1 MISNPG
7 LRPPLLNYLLRKL
20 PKIADREDVAVVL
33 GGKEN
38 VSLMVRAFSA
48 TLNDQQLLVQ
58 RGILELLVQNFV
70 LKHRM
75 IPYDDLVT
83 LMKAALGIVLR
94 KDMSLNR
101 RLYAW
106 LLGTEGST
114 QAQIIYFNTFAER
127 AATQAMRSM
136 LHQEQTSLQR
146 PYKMLISLMDKP
158 EVGQPI
164 VNSIFMDSLF
174 SLQKTQSNLEI
185 MQSANMWMDM
195 MEPYLICMKLFEC
208 LDTNFPSNKLPHA
221 LEKLKVVEFALTAFK
236 LTDDEIQH
244 VHFPLLL
251 AVLSKK
257 LQISLKSPSFTDI
270 LSHVDECILL
280 ILILLEQ
287 LPEHI
292 FLKDHTPGK
301 GKQYE
306 IGMNIVDYVREYY
319 GYQDVQQQTEVVTQ
333 NEEETKEIIND
344 EGDLSSLST
353 KEPIQFQLQKR
364 PKFEPLRGS
373 VLVKEVA
380 DNMIKFLTEFVDKYI
395 VLPKDLLDGIDVG
408 AEGKRLKHI
417 EHHLERVLLNTCKAI
432 NCMAKY
438 ADDTFEINQS
448 LTKALLN
455 CSQQVHA
462 FGLVNAGLST
472 MVQLIKQRRFVDVSI
487 LKDVTHVK
495 KIMDKLWLFLSPST
509 QMLHMRTVELIW
521 LVVHVSVPHQ
531 VETIISNFLIHQ
543 DNTESY
549 EKFGILWELSE
560 SIPEASLTFSRPMM
574 IVLDLLGDHALKK
587 RVGESWVRSYLNSYV
602 RLLEPF
608 ILTLLDKK
616 IIRRATTKRVEWKQ
630 QVLKNQQP
638 KTTDIAYFLY
648 VKPFDTEIVDY
659 LLTLLTQLFQFGGQN
674 ALRDCKNHFID
685 PEGSIYNAVQVS
697 LLDTDQNSDTLTF
710 LDVLVLVCIRY
721 LESESNNKH
730 LLPSV
735 IRSIQLHAI
744 DFLYLIVSKLDHVDT
759 QLIEKVQNSC
769 LNKLLFCVTTEN
781 FDLQQKLLHLLHST
795 LAITSANAYH
805 AKEHQRKLSSE
816 SELNKG
822 DGETNE
828 AILVAQSCS
837 DLFVK
842 TVIDALTLPKNRVML
857 THWMDFLSAVLP
869 YIKHGFQHMIVPILI
884 CICHQTYLRCG
895 VLHVAIHEKP
905 DDCLPLES
913 AERETLIFL
922 SGFERIAMFC
932 LTEKHVSDDWFLNS
946 TCEMPIPQLSENS
959 GLSGFAQFVHENQKH
974 EKPRDVILYQLPVIF
989 HILLDVWKVFRKPEW
1004 TAETKKSLG
1013 NAKVEAIL
1021 HTFSCA
1027 ADQAKGRLET
1037 IFEKLFRYSTVD
1049 FVEAFTEIFFIE
1061 NPLALELEQQQMDE
1075 KAFDYLPLDVLSV
1088 TPSSTPEHI
1097 VSILLDSIR
1106 QRTPGTYQNRRR
1118 NILRLGKLTDTSLLR
1133 FTEIYCGYMKKPE
1146 SIVILWPIIHSFA
1159 KDYLSQASTFKAF
1172 LPGLMRFLTIALEE
1186 LSLSEGYEKD
1196 RRIRRDAQEL
1206 YQRCVDYCILIAGKA
1221 LDQSLW
1227 MRRPTTVYDESVT
1240 DDGSSIHTADSV
1252 LFTEEKNLSTSNV
1265 SDMEKKA
1272 SWKTR
1277 EDGLINQ
1284 INQYLANRV
1293 IPRLR
1298 KLVGDN
1304 DKINSLLN
1312 NLVYYVIVPSL
1323 KSKRSTVILNQ
1334 LCEMAYMP
1342 FTYKTWRKEVWDMF
1356 IDNRF
1361 FYMTAS
1367 AAKKWKTVI
1376 QTAFSIEKERFTEL
1390 MNRTTISPSTTFFS
1404 NKDQEILNGALNLR
1418 RLSFVLFAGTVDQYV
1433 PQLPVIQEKIVELL
1447 KLEHGEMVHIEIYL
1461 CLRIMLVRFSQKH
1474 LMNFWPVLIT
1484 ELMRLFNSF
1493 VYNDF
1498 DYRPEEAQIA
1508 LAGCKFLDLLC
1519 TLELDSFQIYQWI
1532 FIRDTVET
1540 LIKRPELGPTP
1551 IIELLNEKMMNLPNS
1566 MDISAISLMEST
1578 TPSSGSLR
1586 RPMLT
1591 MHSIGSIHQLS
1602 FFIEHVGLY
1611 VYQSSFTLAKPD
1623 LPFIESLLL
1632 NDMLEGD
1639 MDTSVTEN

>member
-1 MISNPG
+1 VDQLADDLALWSTGLFPFVQYAATHVKPQILSIFENYYFPLKGRLRTSIRGFIIALSPALEEEGSEYFDKVVELVEKLSDTVELPFFYSCIWLAMISNPG

-38 VSLMVRAFSA
+38 VSLMVRAFST

-75 IPYDDLVT
+75 IPHDDLVT
-83 LMKAALGIVLR
+83 LMKSALGIVLR

-106 LLGTEGST
+106 LLGTDGST

-158 EVGQPI
+158 EVGQPL

-174 SLQKTQSNLEI
+174 SLQKTQSNLEV

-270 LSHVDECILL
+270 LSHVDEFISL

-380 DNMIKFLTEFVDKYI
+380 DNMIKFLIEFVDKYI

-438 ADDTFEINQS
+438 ADDAFEINQS

-472 MVQLIKQRRFVDVSI
+472 LVQLIKQRRFVDVSV
-487 LKDVTHVK
+487 LKDATHVK
-495 KIMDKLWLFLSPST
+495 KIMDKLWLFLSPAT

-560 SIPEASLTFSRPMM
+560 SIPEASLKFSRPMM
-574 IVLDLLGDHALKK
+574 IVLDLLGGHALKK
-587 RVGESWVRSYLNSYV
+587 RIGESWIRSYLNSYV

-616 IIRRATTKRVEWKQ
+616 IIRQATTKKVEWKQ

-674 ALRDCKNHFID
+674 ALKDCKNHFID
-685 PEGSIYNAVQVS
+685 PEGSIYNAVQAS
-697 LLDTDQNSDTLTF
+697 LLYTDQNNDTLTF

-721 LESESNNKH
+721 LEGESNNKH

-744 DFLYLIVSKLDHVDT
+744 DFLYLIVSKLDYVDT

-828 AILVAQSCS
+828 AILVAQSYS

-842 TVIDALTLPKNRVML
+842 TVIDALTLPKNRAML

-895 VLHVAIHEKP
+895 TLHVAIHEKP

-913 AERETLIFL
+913 AERETLVFL

-959 GLSGFAQFVHENQKH
+959 GLSGFAQFVHENQKY

-1021 HTFSCA
+1021 FTFSCA

-1118 NILRLGKLTDTSLLR
+1118 NILRLGK
-1133 FTEIYCGYMKKPE
+1133 
-1146 SIVILWPIIHSFA
+1146 
-1159 KDYLSQASTFKAF
+1159 
-1172 LPGLMRFLTIALEE
+1172 
-1186 LSLSEGYEKD
+1186 
-1196 RRIRRDAQEL
+1196 
-1206 YQRCVDYCILIAGKA
+1206 
-1221 LDQSLW
+1221 
-1227 MRRPTTVYDESVT
+1227 
-1240 DDGSSIHTADSV
+1240 
-1252 LFTEEKNLSTSNV
+1252 
-1265 SDMEKKA
+1265 
-1272 SWKTR
+1272 
-1277 EDGLINQ
+1277 
-1284 INQYLANRV
+1284 
-1293 IPRLR
+1293 
-1298 KLVGDN
+1298 
-1304 DKINSLLN
+1304 
-1312 NLVYYVIVPSL
+1312 
-1323 KSKRSTVILNQ
+1323 
-1334 LCEMAYMP
+1334 
-1342 FTYKTWRKEVWDMF
+1342 
-1356 IDNRF
+1356 
-1361 FYMTAS
+1361 
-1367 AAKKWKTVI
+1367 
-1376 QTAFSIEKERFTEL
+1376 
-1390 MNRTTISPSTTFFS
+1390 
-1404 NKDQEILNGALNLR
+1404 
-1418 RLSFVLFAGTVDQYV
+1418 
-1433 PQLPVIQEKIVELL
+1433 
-1447 KLEHGEMVHIEIYL
+1447 
-1461 CLRIMLVRFSQKH
+1461 
-1474 LMNFWPVLIT
+1474 
-1484 ELMRLFNSF
+1484 
-1493 VYNDF
+1493 
-1498 DYRPEEAQIA
+1498 
-1508 LAGCKFLDLLC
+1508 
-1519 TLELDSFQIYQWI
+1519 
-1532 FIRDTVET
+1532 
-1540 LIKRPELGPTP
+1540 
-1551 IIELLNEKMMNLPNS
+1551 
-1566 MDISAISLMEST
+1566 
-1578 TPSSGSLR
+1578 
-1586 RPMLT
+1586 
-1591 MHSIGSIHQLS
+1591 
-1602 FFIEHVGLY
+1602 
-1611 VYQSSFTLAKPD
+1611 
-1623 LPFIESLLL
+1623 
-1632 NDMLEGD
+1632 
-1639 MDTSVTEN
+1639 